1 MIQNDT
7 ELQGTQKRIAYFC
20 QLVAHMR
27 RIESPGNFKYMA
39 SGYLA
44 EIEKMHAEVM
54 DYLRR
59 HPSEL
64 ATAST
69 QAA

>member
-7 ELQGTQKRIAYFC
+7 ELQGTQERIAFFSC
-20 QLVAHMR
+20 LVANMR
-27 RIESPGNFKYMA
+27 QVEKPENFKYMA

-54 DYLRR
+54 EYLRR
-59 HPSEL
+59 HPSEP
-64 ATAST
+64 APPK
-69 QAA
+69 AA

>member
-1 MIQNDT
+1 
-7 ELQGTQKRIAYFC
+7 
-20 QLVAHMR
+20 MR
-27 RIESPGNFKYMA
+27 RIESPTNFRYMA

-54 DYLRR
+54 EYLRR
-59 HPSEL
+59 HPSES
-64 ATAST
+64 AAA